1 MYVLKSLVLCC
12 VLILLDL
19 MYGVILE
26 MGCQTLAFLEAMSF
40 LVWSLVPRSLMFLY
54 EGSGGDITGG
64 SSQSTSG
71 HHIILS
77 PGSSSGGGGG
87 GGGGRLSGASPSS
100 VLDLLAKRLY
110 FSSLRGV
117 VSLM

>member
-40 LVWSLVPRSLMFLY
+40 LVWSLVLRSLMFLY
-54 EGSGGDITGG
+54 DGTGGDITGG
-64 SSQSTSG
+64 RSQSTSG
-71 HHIILS
+71 LHQV
-77 PGSSSGGGGG
+77 GEGVWSSG
-87 GGGGRLSGASPSS
+87 
-100 VLDLLAKRLY
+100 
-110 FSSLRGV
+110 
-117 VSLM
+117 VSLNAQAR